1 MAPDSINSWFDLE
14 KKFHEHFFSGSNELK
29 LSDLTSVKQQH
40 DGSIVDYF
48 IRFRDTKFNVF
59 ITEKDLA
66 DLAMGI
72 TLLAWRTTSISSS
85 FLPQILPLRPRWS
98 GPFLI

>member
-66 DLAMGI
+66 DLAYNGLRSHFKEKLR
-72 TLLAWRTTSISSS
+72 LLIS
-85 FLPQILPLRPRWS
+85 LV
-98 GPFLI
+98 

>member
-66 DLAMGI
+66 DLAYNGLRSDYKEKLE
-72 TLLAWRTTSISSS
+72 TLDFFSVN
-85 FLPQILPLRPRWS
+85 
-98 GPFLI
+98 